1 MSEQKEPHQNEA
13 TEPDHPVVH
22 DDAGED
28 SAAVGTDSSSGRDSH
43 DTSTSNGGRRGGN
56 GLAWL
61 ALLLALAAAGLSAWQ
76 WWLSTHSEVEAD
88 PLAPRLEEQ
97 VDALEEQA
105 DALDAQSRRT
115 SELSDRLDAL
125 SGRFGEIEGRLPED
139 GFEPQALRRADDDL
153 SSAQADLE
161 QRQADLEQRVDALS
175 RQLDQAVSAMD
186 SQLEE
191 LGTVRTDRIDESL
204 AEASFRLGLIEVAGL
219 LRLGQSRAELAADY
233 DSAVSV
239 YRRAQARLESIDDS
253 RAQRLRQ
260 LVGQEL
266 EALRSIEAT
275 DWSALVGELAAL
287 EGETGQWPMQSR
299 QAATDEPESDSG
311 GDGGE
316 GEGDGW
322 WAELRRSM
330 GGLVRVSP
338 RESAP
343 LTPAAAESV
352 RERLRLHLA
361 AAQVAAARRD
371 SEELA
376 NHAAAAVEV
385 IDAHFD
391 SGSDSVKGAL
401 ETLSAMT
408 SAVSPQSLPELGD
421 ALAEAERRLA
431 AS

>member
-1 MSEQKEPHQNEA
+1 MSEQKEPHPNEA

-22 DDAGED
+22 DDAEED

-43 DTSTSNGGRRGGN
+43 DAPTSNGDRRRAN

-76 WWLSTHSEVEAD
+76 WWLSTRSEVEAD

-97 VDALEEQA
+97 AG
-105 DALDAQSRRT
+105 ALDAQSRRT

-125 SGRFGEIEGRLPED
+125 SGRFDEIEGRLPED
-139 GFEPQALRRADDDL
+139 DFDPRALRSADDDL
-153 SSAQADLE
+153 SGAQADLE
-161 QRQADLEQRVDALS
+161 QRQGDLEQRVDALS

-191 LGTVRTDRIDESL
+191 LGKARTDRIDESL

-219 LRLGQSRAELAADY
+219 LRLGLSRAELAADY

-253 RAQRLRQ
+253 RVQRLSQ
-260 LVGQEL
+260 LVEQEL

-275 DWSALVGELAAL
+275 DWSARVGELAAL

-299 QAATDEPESDSG
+299 QVATDEPESDSG
-311 GDGGE
+311 GDVGE

-343 LTPAAAESV
+343 LTPAATESV

-371 SEELA
+371 SEGLA
-376 NHAAAAVEV
+376 NHATVAVEL
-385 IDAHFD
+385 IEAHFD
-391 SGSDSVKGAL
+391 SGSDSVNSAL

-408 SAVSPQSLPELGD
+408 SAVSPQPLPELGD

>member
-13 TEPDHPVVH
+13 TEPDHPVVQ
-22 DDAGED
+22 DDSEED
-28 SAAVGTDSSSGRDSH
+28 SAAAGTDSSAGRDSH
-43 DTSTSNGGRRGGN
+43 DTSTSNGGRRGGK

-97 VDALEEQA
+97 ADALE
-105 DALDAQSRRT
+105 AQSRRST
-115 SELSDRLDAL
+115 ELSDRLDAL

-139 GFEPQALRRADDDL
+139 GFDPQALRSADDDL

-191 LGTVRTDRIDESL
+191 LGTARTDRIDESL

-275 DWSALVGELAAL
+275 DWSARVGELAAL
-287 EGETGQWPMQSR
+287 EAETEQWPMRSQR
-299 QAATDEPESDSG
+299 APADEPGSDSD

-376 NHAAAAVEV
+376 NHAAAAVEL